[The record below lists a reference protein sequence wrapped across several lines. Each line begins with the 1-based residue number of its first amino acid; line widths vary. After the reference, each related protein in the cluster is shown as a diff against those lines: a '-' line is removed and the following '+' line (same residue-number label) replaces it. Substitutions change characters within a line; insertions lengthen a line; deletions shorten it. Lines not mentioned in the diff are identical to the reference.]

1 MKKMFFAVALLAMT
15 SAASAASAS
24 VEDGLEIQK
33 FKDLAQAAC
42 AYISGP
48 VGPDVGELLGHATSM
63 NLRAKDK
70 MRRGDKGDD
79 DLLRAD
85 VFYGISDGFNG
96 PNRELTVKL
105 AFRGRNTFRLS
116 CQHGNVPGEF
126 YFK

>member
-1 MKKMFFAVALLAMT
+1 MKKFLICAALAAMT
-15 SAASAASAS
+15 SAASAS

-48 VGPDVGELLGHATSM
+48 VGPDVSELLGHATLM

-70 MRRGDKGDD
+70 VRRGDKGDD
-79 DLLRAD
+79 DLFRAD
-85 VFYGISDGFNG
+85 VFYGVSDGFNG

-105 AFRGRNTFRLS
+105 TFRGKNNFRMS
-116 CQHGNVPGEF
+116 CQHGHVPGEF